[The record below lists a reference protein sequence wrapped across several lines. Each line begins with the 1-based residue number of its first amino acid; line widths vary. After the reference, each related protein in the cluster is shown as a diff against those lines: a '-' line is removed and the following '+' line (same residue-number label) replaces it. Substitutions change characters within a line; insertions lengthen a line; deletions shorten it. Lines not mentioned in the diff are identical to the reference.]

1 MWASHAH
8 TLGSPVYNG
17 LPFGPVL
24 LKKGSYNHGPPSP
37 LAALNYTLFAERQN
51 LEQGLEQ
58 RLFFNPDNTP
68 PGVFPSTISRMVN
81 ANINLQN
88 CQDFTVYIQ
97 VSLIPIPLSLNPA
110 PLSLI
115 PVPLS
120 LNPIPLSLI
129 PVSLSLNPAPLS
141 LIPRLVYK
149 TLMFFTDIFCRM
161 ASVISSMGLHLIWRS
176 PRSS

>member
-17 LPFGPVL
+17 LLFGPVL

-68 PGVFPSTISRMVN
+68 PGVFPSTISRTVS

-88 CQDFTVYIQ
+88 CQDYTVYIQ
-97 VSLIPIPLSLNPA
+97 VSLIPTPLSLNPV
-110 PLSLI
+110 PLSLNPVPLGLI

-120 LNPIPLSLI
+120 LIS
-129 PVSLSLNPAPLS
+129 VPLS

>member
-68 PGVFPSTISRMVN
+68 PGVFPSTISRTVN

-97 VSLIPIPLSLNPA
+97 VSLIPT

-120 LNPIPLSLI
+120 LI
-129 PVSLSLNPAPLS
+129 PVPPS